1 MSHREIWARCGTAGP
16 PVAGNLIGAATN
28 SYAVKYMGAD
38 KSQIESTQGE
48 DYKMTQQS
56 DAVVEAIHS
65 GDAPNSRRAV
75 CNKALREMID
85 EQR

>member
-1 MSHREIWARCGTAGP
+1 
-16 PVAGNLIGAATN
+16 
-28 SYAVKYMGAD
+28 
-38 KSQIESTQGE
+38 
-48 DYKMTQQS
+48 MTQQS
-56 DAVVEAIHS
+56 DAVAEAIHS

>member
-1 MSHREIWARCGTAGP
+1 
-16 PVAGNLIGAATN
+16 
-28 SYAVKYMGAD
+28 MGAD
-38 KSQIESTQGE
+38 KSQTESTQGE

-56 DAVVEAIHS
+56 DAVAEAIHS

-75 CNKALREMID
+75 CNTALREMID

>member
-1 MSHREIWARCGTAGP
+1 
-16 PVAGNLIGAATN
+16 
-28 SYAVKYMGAD
+28 MGAD

-56 DAVVEAIHS
+56 DAVAEAILS

>member
-1 MSHREIWARCGTAGP
+1 MMERF
-16 PVAGNLIGAATN
+16 
-28 SYAVKYMGAD
+28 
-38 KSQIESTQGE
+38 STRP
-48 DYKMTQQS
+48 TFLQQS
-56 DAVVEAIHS
+56 DAVAEAIHS

>member
-1 MSHREIWARCGTAGP
+1 MAPILP
-16 PVAGNLIGAATN
+16 GNAASITN

-56 DAVVEAIHS
+56 DAVAEAIHS

>member
-1 MSHREIWARCGTAGP
+1 MYHREIWARCGTAGP

-56 DAVVEAIHS
+56 DAVAEAIHS